1 MLLIHHEFQ
10 HPCYFIALSMSLIFS
25 KSIITFMFKTLPYF
39 LGKNLHVCSF
49 SWTKRIFYLYRSYKK
64 CIVLLGENFNSS
76 YKVSEPLFFVTFCSV
91 SMRFFTFSFENMLL
105 NISKTWFKFPCVS
118 SLFNLKICYWKF
130 PKRDLCIKFVGV
142 SKCFAWFAWYHEKFQ
157 WK

>member
-1 MLLIHHEFQ
+1 MIWLARLGQLCYVKFEQINVHWVTISKVFFFFFQNYYIMLLIHHEFQ

-49 SWTKRIFYLYRSYKK
+49 SWTKRVFYQYRSYKK

-105 NISKTWFKFPCVS
+105 NISKT
-118 SLFNLKICYWKF
+118 
-130 PKRDLCIKFVGV
+130 
-142 SKCFAWFAWYHEKFQ
+142 
-157 WK
+157 